1 MIFNYLRSN
10 DEQNVGFTTDPRR
23 VNVAIT
29 RSRRS
34 LIICGSKQTLIGNT
48 IWQDL
53 LRDLIDLSPEIDF
66 PQIESVQIIDDRQ
79 LVATLPLSQE
89 INFKIGKLIGGKEVR
104 GTNSVLE

>member
-66 PQIESVQIIDDRQ
+66 LNYNQCRSSMTGSWRQ
-79 LVATLPLSQE
+79 LCLQPCKC
-89 INFKIGKLIGGKEVR
+89 KIQKNI
-104 GTNSVLE
+104 